1 MYSLIFTDE
10 QEDECIVE
18 ETSSLLMISVNFTSD
33 FSKSI
38 VDYPEISRYP
48 ENIVK
53 MKESRLNN

>member
-38 VDYPEISRYP
+38 VDCGKDIQK
-48 ENIVK
+48 I
-53 MKESRLNN
+53 